1 MNHSNHPKR
10 IKKNEKKFNC
20 QAPIIV
26 YLEFI
31 LLHLIL
37 AMLSR
42 MSSRFAR
49 SIRYERTVGIIP
61 DDSPLDI
68 GWHARNIFY
77 GGCRNPEFEYQRLDG
92 RPFELMALMELPIGP
107 RLPTHLMEIDE
118 HFKSCRFKVDKFN
131 PNDIEDPEIRCIVE
145 TFRDNER
152 YGIVDFVSQRWKYGE
167 KYPTLFAEMALKL
180 FLPENGTTQQV
191 SPYIDNGKLFL
202 ARRSIYTAF
211 VLGVQPVEL
220 STIPLSLLEQNGDYE
235 FTTHYEPGAYPEWTP
250 LQRCF
255 MDTFRDNDR
264 FYAVST
270 LCNLNTVPRLYIF
283 DKPYFR
289 SSPRGAVNCFVEE
302 MRHLFIDPP
311 LSSFDLT
318 LEEWEKKLS
327 SEAI

>member
-1 MNHSNHPKR
+1 VN
-10 IKKNEKKFNC
+10 
-20 QAPIIV
+20 
-26 YLEFI
+26 LEFI
-31 LLHLIL
+31 LLHPIL
-37 AMLSR
+37 AMLTR
-42 MSSRFAR
+42 ISSRFAR
-49 SIRYERTVGIIP
+49 AIRWERTDGNIP

-77 GGCRNPEFEYQRLDG
+77 GGCRHPEFEYHRLDG
-92 RPFELMALMELPIGP
+92 RPLKLMALMQLPIGP

-118 HFKSCRFKVDKFN
+118 HFKSCRFKVDRFD
-131 PNDIEDPEIRCIVE
+131 PNEIEDPEIRCVVE

-152 YGIVDFVSQRWKYGE
+152 YGIVNFISRRRTSNHLE
-167 KYPTLFAEMALKL
+167 MRPTLFAEMAIKL
-180 FLPENGTTQQV
+180 FLPESGITRQV
-191 SPYIDNGKLFL
+191 SPDIDNGGLFL
-202 ARRSIYTAF
+202 ARKSIYTAF

-235 FTTHYEPGAYPEWTP
+235 FTTHYEPGEYHEWTP

-255 MDTFRDNDR
+255 MDTYRDNDR
-264 FYAVST
+264 FFAVST
-270 LCNLNTVPRLYIF
+270 LCRMNTCPKLYVF
-283 DKPYFR
+283 GKPSFR